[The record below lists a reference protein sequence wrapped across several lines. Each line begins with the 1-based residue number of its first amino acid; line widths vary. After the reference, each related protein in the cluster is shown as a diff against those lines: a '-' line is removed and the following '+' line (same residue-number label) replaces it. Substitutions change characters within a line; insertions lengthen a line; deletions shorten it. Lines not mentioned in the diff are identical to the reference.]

1 MQHIT
6 KRSGGGTTFFSSFT
20 VHKCQVST
28 EKSSRPITATASYTL
43 PMMSNSVVP
52 FGHTAVFP
60 LKTIMETSR
69 IFSMGHKRFQA
80 RRLAVP
86 VNSLSKKLVRVDVSS
101 GSYICEMPNTC
112 EKD

>member
-1 MQHIT
+1 
-6 KRSGGGTTFFSSFT
+6 
-20 VHKCQVST
+20 
-28 EKSSRPITATASYTL
+28 
-43 PMMSNSVVP
+43 MMSNSVVP

-69 IFSMGHKRFQA
+69 IFSMGHKTFQA